1 MEILDLIE
9 AWIKLGIPMVVL
21 SWFIFS
27 WLYSEGE
34 IDREASRKAISARIK
49 GMKKS
54 FEKKDEDKP
63 NYVYDKWMWF
73 GSGFYGLAA
82 LWSFAVIEISDL
94 FSFIFN
100 FPGLA
105 ALFEDGILGFIIDLA
120 LNQVGNIISA
130 FVWFG
135 YWPAESTLM
144 WVLVAYVGY
153 WAGVE
158 MARRGIELPIDEWL
172 EKLSIKKP

>member
-9 AWIKLGIPMVVL
+9 ALIKLGIPMVVL

-34 IDREASRKAISARIK
+34 IDREANRKAISARIK
-49 GMKKS
+49 KMKKS
-54 FEKKDEDKP
+54 FEKKEESKP

-73 GSGFYGLAA
+73 GSGFYGLAG
-82 LWSFAVIEISDL
+82 LWSFAVIEISDM
-94 FSFIFN
+94 FGFVFN

-105 ALFEDGILGFIIDLA
+105 VMFEDGFIGFLIALA
-120 LNQVGNIISA
+120 LNQVGNIITA
-130 FVWFG
+130 FVWFS

-144 WVLVAYVGY
+144 WVLVAYIGY

-158 MARRGIELPIDEWL
+158 MARRGMELPIEEWL
-172 EKLSIKKP
+172 EKLSIKKR